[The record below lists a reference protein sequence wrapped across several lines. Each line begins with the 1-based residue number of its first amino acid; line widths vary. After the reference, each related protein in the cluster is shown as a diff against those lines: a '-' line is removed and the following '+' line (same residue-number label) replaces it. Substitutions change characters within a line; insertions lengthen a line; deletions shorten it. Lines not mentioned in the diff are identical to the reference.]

1 MNDIQ
6 IVTTLQRTI
15 SLEPKLL
22 NKKINEN
29 LLKKFKNE
37 FEGRCISEGYVI
49 PDKTVLLKRT
59 VGMSRGSHFSGD
71 FKFDTLF
78 RIELYNP
85 VRDNIIDCSIHRINE
100 LGIQSIVGPMQIV
113 IPKELHKDKS
123 LFKNLKVGN
132 KIKVKVIARRFD
144 LYDTVIYITCK
155 LAKDSGEITILKESD
170 HVKKYMDDSDDDDEG
185 VELEVQDEDDTSD
198 NDDLISVSD
207 EEEEEGEYGEEEE
220 EVAEELADKSLV
232 EEISDSEGENEVT
245 DEEKNIK
252 TIELD
257 QEEFNYNSD

>member
-22 NKKINEN
+22 NKKIDEN

-49 PDKTVLLKRT
+49 PDKSTLLKRT

-78 RIELYNP
+78 KIELYNP
-85 VRDNIIDCSIHRINE
+85 VRDNIINCSIHRINE

-123 LFKNLKVGN
+123 LFKNLKVGD
-132 KIKVKVIARRFD
+132 KIKIKVIARRFD
-144 LYDTVIYITCK
+144 LYDTVIYITGK
-155 LAKDSGEITILKESD
+155 LAKDNAEITILKESD
-170 HVKKYMDDSDDDDEG
+170 PIKKYMDDSDNDEI
-185 VELEVQDEDDTSD
+185 DNSSD
-198 NDDLISVSD
+198 DDLISVPD
-207 EEEEEGEYGEEEE
+207 EEEEGDEGEEGEEEE
-220 EVAEELADKSLV
+220 EAAEELADESLI
-232 EEISDSEGENEVT
+232 EEISDSEGEDEVT
-245 DEEKNIK
+245 KEEENVK

-257 QEEFNYNSD
+257 QEEFDYNSD

>member
-49 PDKTVLLKRT
+49 PDKTTLLKRT

-85 VRDNIIDCSIHRINE
+85 VRDNIIDCSVHRINE

-123 LFKNLKVGN
+123 LFKNLKVGD

-144 LYDTVIYITCK
+144 LYDTVIYITGK

-170 HVKKYMDDSDDDDEG
+170 PVKKYMDDSDDEEIDN
-185 VELEVQDEDDTSD
+185 TSD
-198 NDDLISVSD
+198 NDDLISVPD
-207 EEEEEGEYGEEEE
+207 EEEDEGEEEE
-220 EVAEELADKSLV
+220 EAAEELADESLV
-232 EEISDSEGENEVT
+232 EEISDSEGEDEVT
-245 DEEKNIK
+245 DEEENVK

-257 QEEFNYNSD
+257 QEEFDYNSD